1 MVKTTMSKKLR
12 AKAKG
17 NQPRRKRPNTPTAA
31 GMVQAPA
38 RQAPDALQKWYALLR
53 DPCNATLTA
62 PPYGGSG
69 SGLYIRQVQNI
80 TFNNYATATDMV
92 LEFSPSGQDALGTFS
107 PTSVLRY
114 AYTAG
119 PTGSSLGTAAG
130 IALNGLVGNQAVC
143 VQKRCLAACLR
154 FQYTGTELER
164 KGLIGAVLSPNACLG
179 VGETVDGSAADHMT
193 VMPNVGRVGEVHEYK
208 WCPSEEDQWF
218 VASSGSTEPG
228 QSVNRVSGNTLRV
241 GVRNIQPGTLTIQL
255 VACWEWVPVTESAS
269 GTPWASD
276 QVRGP
281 AISIPFQ
288 TALAGV
294 GDLGKFVASKAADF
308 SPMLKTAA
316 TAGLR
321 IAALAGL

>member
-1 MVKTTMSKKLR
+1 MVKTTPTKKLR

-17 NQPRRKRPNTPTAA
+17 NTPKRR
-31 GMVQAPA
+31 QAPA
-38 RQAPDALQKWYALLR
+38 MAAGLVQVPARPTTDALQKWYTLLR

-80 TFNNYATATDMV
+80 NFNNYASATDIV
-92 LEFSPSGQDALGTFS
+92 LEFTPSGMDSVGQIS
-107 PTSVLRY
+107 PMGVLRY
-114 AYTAG
+114 GYSTG
-119 PTGSSLGTAAG
+119 PTGSSLGNAAG
-130 IALNGLVGNQAVC
+130 IPLNGLVANPAVC
-143 VQKRCLAACLR
+143 VQRRCLAACLR

-179 VGETVDGSAADHMT
+179 IGETIDGSAADLMT

-218 VASSGSTEPG
+218 VAASIPTETG

-241 GVRNIQPGTLTIQL
+241 AVRNIQPGTLTIQL
-255 VACWEWVPVTESAS
+255 VACWEWVPITESTS